1 MGVSWNPF
9 SLLLNADVE
18 RDNARS
24 EEVSASLQKA
34 VTFIAAGAFHKV
46 NKAMSSHL
54 SFADW
59 RTGTLFFDNLD
70 LQVYEILCKI
80 ELQQS
85 LNLGMQGKL

>member
-34 VTFIAAGAFHKV
+34 VTFIAAGAFHKA
-46 NKAMSSHL
+46 NKAIGSHL

-59 RTGTLFFDNLD
+59 PKTLKPSVLRPI
-70 LQVYEILCKI
+70 VTCK
-80 ELQQS
+80 
-85 LNLGMQGKL
+85 